1 MIDLIGDIHGHT
13 DKLEQLL
20 LKLGS
25 AKCEN
30 FEKVIQREKNVCHYP
45 AEIVKY
51 HFPDVRN
58 YDRVGSMKLMNL
70 AHNVRFLSCGIQ
82 LENLPDTQI

>member
-1 MIDLIGDIHGHT
+1 MDIYLYTMIDLIGDIHGHA

-20 LKLGS
+20 LKLDY
-25 AKCEN
+25 AKCEK
-30 FEKVIQREKNVCHYP
+30 FKKLIQREKNVCHYP

-58 YDRVGSMKLMNL
+58 MIEVV
-70 AHNVRFLSCGIQ
+70 A
-82 LENLPDTQI
+82 